1 MDRGTPTRHE
11 GRTQERP
18 WSARPQESLLQLIGT
33 LSAYVLLTGAS
44 YASMGVS
51 LPLGL
56 LLAALAGITLV
67 RVFILQHDCAH
78 RAYFL
83 HPKVN
88 DWVGAA
94 LGILTLAPHAYWR
107 KMHLIH
113 HATSGDLDRRGY
125 GDIVTLTVD
134 EYRGLKPS
142 ARLLYRLYRHP
153 VTLVLLSPCL
163 QFLVRFRL
171 PGIIEPEHRKER
183 WSIAVTNLGLL
194 LIYGSFASFGDVNR
208 WLGVHLIIIQVAAGI
223 GIWLFFVQHQ
233 VEHPYWVRHERWS
246 ARSSALEGS
255 SYLVLPRVLEWTV
268 GWINLHHVHH
278 LRPVIP
284 NYLLRRYMQ
293 EHGLGEAGVLLPLAE
308 ALHAFRFK
316 VFDEA
321 SGKMTGLPEPE
332 DPRAASQEAPLIKPP
347 AGLLRLFSF
356 NVG

>member
-11 GRTQERP
+11 GPRQEHSWR
-18 WSARPQESLLQLIGT
+18 ARPRESLPQLLGT
-33 LSAYVLLTGAS
+33 VSVYVLLAAAS

-51 LPLGL
+51 VPLGI
-56 LLAALAGITLV
+56 LLAVLAGITLV

-83 HPKVN
+83 HPGVN

-113 HATSGDLDRRGY
+113 HATSGDLDRRGH
-125 GDIVTLTVD
+125 GDIKTLTVD
-134 EYRGLKPS
+134 EYRALAPS

-153 VTLVLLSPCL
+153 VTLLVLGPCV

-171 PGIIEPEHRKER
+171 PGIIERTHKKEHG
-183 WSIAVTNLGLL
+183 SIAVTNLGLL
-194 LIYGSFASFGDVNR
+194 ALYGGFALFGEVNR
-208 WLGVHLIIIQVAAGI
+208 WLGVHLIITQVAAGL

-233 VEHPYWVRHERWS
+233 VERPYWVRHARWS

-255 SYLVLPRVLEWTV
+255 SYLVLPRAFEWTV

-278 LRPVIP
+278 LRPVVP

-293 EHGLGEAGVLLPLAE
+293 EHGLSEAGVRLSLPE
-308 ALHAFRFK
+308 ALRAFRLV

-321 SGKMTGLPEPE
+321 SGKMTGIPPSVEPGTV
-332 DPRAASQEAPLIKPP
+332 ASPDVPLVSPP
-347 AGLLRLFSF
+347 A
-356 NVG
+356 